1 MDSQDMVLMARKFAD
16 SIMVVIRVQK
26 LSMPGTGGGACG
38 FPFYYSGRATM
49 PKELLTYQQQMEKL
63 RSSGLAI
70 EDEEACCRV
79 LADIGYFPVV
89 NGYHRF
95 PRPEHPGIPRRRHFW
110 GYSGALQV

>member
-1 MDSQDMVLMARKFAD
+1 MASESVVDSQDMVLMARKFAD

-26 LSMPGTGGGACG
+26 LSMPGTGGGACR

-110 GYSGALQV
+110 G